1 MLTLALNEIEA
12 QVMREVLQSYRNTLM
27 MELSKADRM
36 RFKEMLRARE
46 AVVSDVLNRF
56 QEVPAQ

>member
-46 AVVSDVLNRF
+46 SVVSDVLSRF

>member
-46 AVVSDVLNRF
+46 TVVSDVLSRF